1 MIRLQYAAVLAALLA
16 TGCGSST
23 LGSTNGSAGPTAHR
37 DTSDAAAAAFVAYAA
52 GGEPDAVPW
61 AGTVRLSIQGEPVA
75 ELDGGRANQRRSWR
89 GCPADRATIDGAT
102 CPLSP
107 LRTIRWHEDE
117 GLGIVL
123 ESSPPD
129 TVGCNR
135 YIAPPTGGGVDT
147 TWIRPDPAH
156 RNCVTD
162 VAVAVTVDDTGEVT
176 AVDLFLSSP

>member
-1 MIRLQYAAVLAALLA
+1 VIRLQYAAALVALLA
-16 TGCGSST
+16 AGCGSS
-23 LGSTNGSAGPTAHR
+23 SVEPAPGPAATIATDR
-37 DTSDAAAAAFVAYAA
+37 ASAAAAAFVEYAA
-52 GGEPDAVPW
+52 GGDPGVVPW
-61 AGTVRLSIQGEPVA
+61 AASVHLSIQGEPIAV
-75 ELDGGRANQRRSWR
+75 LDGDRAIPRRSWR
-89 GCPADRATIDGAT
+89 GCPADRATVEGVT

-107 LRTIRWHEDE
+107 LPTIRWHVVE
-117 GLGIVL
+117 GFGIVL

-176 AVDLFLSSP
+176 AVDLFLSGP